1 MTPTLSGRWQTRFF
15 LTVVVGLPVALFFV
29 IVFRSNVP
37 LLVLGMAFVSGLIWD
52 VFYNRFQE
60 YFWDHDWPPILQ
72 VAASVYEGCFIAVL
86 IFLIGLL
93 DSPPSGAMFVLNY
106 STVWLATFIASH
118 SLLRIIFP
126 HWRFRG
132 GRWF

>member
-29 IVFRSNVP
+29 FVFRSNVP

-52 VFYNRFQE
+52 VFYNRFQKF
-60 YFWDHDWPPILQ
+60 FWDHDWPPVLQ

-86 IFLIGLL
+86 IFLVGLL
-93 DSPPSGAMFVLNY
+93 DSPPTGAMFVLNY

-118 SLLRIIFP
+118 SLLRILFP

-132 GRWF
+132 GRWL